1 MSAAASLG
9 VQTRRR
15 LRGFYGESLLRTG
28 HLLVANAVF
37 NAGFG
42 VLYWL
47 LAARFYAPAVMAVN
61 SAAISAMMLL
71 AGAAQ
76 LNLMSALLRFVPT
89 SGAAAGRMIRRGYLV
104 GGTLSGVV
112 AFVFVQGLHVW
123 APDGLEDMLRPGYPA
138 ISFVVATILWS
149 IFVMQDNAL
158 VAVGRPGGVPAENTS
173 FAVLKIVLIAVF
185 AFGAAS
191 HTGIWWSWTAAMAV
205 CVGGTSVYLFGR
217 AVPAFVRA
225 HAHEQAEVV
234 TLRDLRR
241 FVGPDYVGAL
251 AWIACTSLVPLLVL
265 DLAGAR
271 HAAAFALPWSMCIAL
286 YSVPNAFGQSLVAHS
301 VRNQDL
307 LEVNYRRAVKHTLT
321 LLTPVVALVVAFAP
335 IGLRLFGPYYAEH
348 STATLRLLSLSAFP
362 NTVVTLSV
370 AKARVARRMAT
381 VVGTL
386 VGLSV
391 LVLGLVYVLVP
402 KMGVVGAAVAWLTG
416 QCVVASVLLLRN
428 HVPKIR
434 LKLVRSARGGVPAQV
449 VRTAMA
455 NGVWEQEKALRTAS
469 DTAVVMVKVA
479 EGTPGV
485 LKVAASDSGMDSLRR
500 EVEVLSRLSSD
511 ERLGAW
517 RSLLPVPWQ
526 AGGVGGGGAFLL
538 TNRLPGRTLHPG
550 MARRVTASAF
560 YAISPLH
567 NLDRGV
573 RYADDAMLR
582 CWVDDPVAE
591 IARAVPETAGL
602 ERMAAGLHDYLAGRL
617 VTLGWTHGDFYSGN
631 VLAGPDGLVT
641 GIVDWSQAREQDLLA
656 LDLVFWLLTVP
667 GPGHGYPR
675 SFGARV
681 AAGLRQ
687 PWTMAESGLIG
698 TVIDG
703 DPVSQRV
710 LLLLAWL
717 RHVAGNLDKSDRYA
731 DSVLW
736 SRRNITPVLKAVARD

>member
-1 MSAAASLG
+1 MSAAQLG

-15 LRGFYGESLLRTG
+15 LRGLYGESLLRTG
-28 HLLVANAVF
+28 HLLVANSVF

-47 LAARFYAPAVMAVN
+47 LAARFYAPAVVAVN

-104 GGTLSGVV
+104 GGALSGLV
-112 AFVFVQGLHVW
+112 AFVFVHGLHVW
-123 APDGLEDMLRPGYPA
+123 APDGLEDMLRPGYPM
-138 ISFVVATILWS
+138 ISFVMATILWS

-173 FAVLKIVLIAVF
+173 FAVLKIVLIALF
-185 AFGAAS
+185 AFGVAS

-251 AWIACTSLVPLLVL
+251 AWIACTSLVPLIVL

-271 HAAAFALPWSMCIAL
+271 HAAAFSLPWSMCIAL
-286 YSVPNAFGQSLVAHS
+286 YSVPSAFGASLVAHS
-301 VRNQDL
+301 VRNQEL
-307 LEVNYRRAVKHTLT
+307 LEINYRRAVHHTLV

-335 IGLRLFGPYYAEH
+335 LGLRLFGPYYADH
-348 STATLRLLSLSAFP
+348 STATLRLLALSAFP
-362 NTVVTLSV
+362 SAVVTLSV
-370 AKARVARRMAT
+370 SKARVVRQMSA
-381 VVGTL
+381 VVGIL

-391 LVLGLVYVLVP
+391 LVLGLTYLLVP
-402 KMGVVGAAVAWLTG
+402 RMGVVGAAVAWLTA
-416 QCVVASVLLLRN
+416 QCVVAGVLLIRDHAPDLR
-428 HVPKIR
+428 VR
-434 LKLVRSARGGVPAQV
+434 LVRLRQGGVPADV
-449 VRTAMA
+449 VQTALD
-455 NGVWEQEKALRTAS
+455 NGIWEREKALRTAS
-469 DTAVVMVKVA
+469 DTAVLMVKIT
-479 EGTPGV
+479 EGSSGV
-485 LKVAASDSGMDSLRR
+485 LKVAATDSGVDSLRR
-500 EVEVLSRLSSD
+500 EVEVLRRLTSD

-517 RSLLPVPWQ
+517 RSMLPVPWK
-526 AGGVGGGGAFLL
+526 AGGIGGGGAFLL
-538 TNRLPGRTLHPG
+538 TNRLPGGRLQPG
-550 MARRVTASAF
+550 MARRITASAF
-560 YAISPLH
+560 YAIAPLH
-567 NLDRGV
+567 NLDRAV
-573 RYADDAMLR
+573 RVADDTMLR
-582 CWVDDPVAE
+582 CWVDEPVAE
-591 IARAVPETAGL
+591 IARAVENTASL
-602 ERMAAGLHDYLAGRL
+602 DRMAAELHEYFAGRK
-617 VTLGWTHGDFYSGN
+617 VTLGWTHGDFYAGN

-667 GPGHGYPR
+667 APGPGYPR
-675 SFGARV
+675 SFGSRV
-681 AAGLRQ
+681 ASGLRH
-687 PWTMAESGLIG
+687 PWTMTESGLIG

-703 DPVSQRV
+703 DPVSKRV

-717 RHVAGNLDKSDRYA
+717 RHVAGNLEKSDRYA
-731 DSVLW
+731 ESILW
-736 SRRNITPVLKAVARD
+736 ARRNISPVLKAAARD